1 MNKKGQPKKRK
12 LKLKAK
18 ILIRL
23 LLVIL
28 VFVAVLFYVLN
39 IDTKNIVI
47 KGTTNIKDAEIIRI
61 SGLKDYPKLFK
72 LNKKKIKDNIKTN
85 PLVDDVKIK
94 RNIFGKIT
102 IDIKESKI
110 LFFYKYDN
118 KFVTA
123 SGNRV
128 DNNEDYYGYP
138 TLINFTPDTI
148 FEGFVNGLNKV
159 DYEII
164 KMINEIEYNP
174 YKSQNGN
181 TIDNN
186 RFILKMNDQNTVY
199 IDIPNIKNLNKY
211 TTIIA
216 TPDMEKTK
224 GIVYLDTMN
233 DQIVFRSYDAIQ
245 KEQEDLTKKNEENEE
260 ENEDKKETGD

>member
-1 MNKKGQPKKRK
+1 MKKKGQQKKKK
-12 LKLKAK
+12 LKSSAK

-28 VFVAVLFYVLN
+28 VLVVAFFYLLN

-47 KGTTNIKDAEIIRI
+47 KGTNSIKDSEIIRLA
-61 SGLKDYPKLFK
+61 GLKDYPKLYRI
-72 LNKKKIKDNIKTN
+72 NTKKMKNAIKTN
-85 PLVDDVKIK
+85 PLVEEVKIK

-102 IDIKESKI
+102 IDIKETKI

-118 KFVTA
+118 KFIKEN
-123 SGNRV
+123 GERI
-128 DNNEDYYGYP
+128 DNNDSYYGFP

-148 FEGFVNGLNKV
+148 FEGLITGLNKV

-164 KMINEIEYNP
+164 KMINEIEYSP
-174 YKSQNGN
+174 YKDKSGK

-186 RFILKMNDQNTVY
+186 RFVLKMNDGNTVY

-224 GIVYLDTMN
+224 GVVYLDTMN

-245 KEQEDLTKKNEENEE
+245 KESDDKAQKSEEA
-260 ENEDKKETGD
+260 GD